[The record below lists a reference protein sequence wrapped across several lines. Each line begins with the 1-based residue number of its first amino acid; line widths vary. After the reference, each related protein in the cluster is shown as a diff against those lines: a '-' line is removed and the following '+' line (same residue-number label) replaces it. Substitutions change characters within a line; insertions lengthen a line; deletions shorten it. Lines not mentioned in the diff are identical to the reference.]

1 MTVFMSKH
9 AWVVAVDMGYG
20 HQRAAYPLRHL
31 SPDDRVLIA
40 NNYAGIPR
48 RDFFVWHNTQAVYEF
63 ISRLTS
69 FPLIGHKIFDF
80 YDRLQKIR
88 DFYPRRDLSRPNMQ
102 IRQIYGLIKKGWGK
116 DLINLLNRKNIPLVT
131 TFFTVAFFAEEHGFK
146 NDIYCVLCDADI
158 SRAWVAKNPKKSRI
172 KYFAP
177 CRRVVERLKLYG
189 VPENNIF
196 LTGFPLPE
204 ENLGGPELKI
214 LKSDLAER
222 IINLDPT
229 HRYRQKYS
237 ETVEQFL
244 KGIKIGAKHR
254 HPLTL
259 TFAVGGAGAQRQIAV
274 DILASLKK
282 KLLAG
287 EINLNL
293 VAGTRNDV
301 YAYFK
306 THLMENGLGRAFDK
320 NLKIIYEV
328 NKEDYFQALN
338 DALRATDILWTK
350 PSEMVFYTAL
360 GLPIIMAPSIGSQ
373 EVYNRTWLK
382 TIGAGIS
389 QNDPRYTHEWLFDW
403 IKSGWLAE
411 AAMSGFLDGR
421 QFGVYNIQD
430 VIFRGIKEP
439 DKSYQLL

>member
-1 MTVFMSKH
+1 MSKH

-20 HQRAAYPLRHL
+20 HQRAAHPLRHL
-31 SPDDRVLIA
+31 SPTGKVIIA
-40 NNYAGIPR
+40 NNYEGIPR
-48 RDFFVWHNTQAVYEF
+48 RDFSIWHNSQAFYEF
-63 ISRLTS
+63 VSRLTAL
-69 FPLIGHKIFDF
+69 PVVGGRIFNF
-80 YDRLQKIR
+80 YDKLQSIVN
-88 DFYPRRDLSRPNMQ
+88 FYPRRDLSRPNMQ
-102 IRQIYGLIKKGWGK
+102 TKQIYSLIRRGWGK
-116 DLINLLNRKNIPLVT
+116 DLINYLNSKNIPLIT
-131 TFFTVAFFAEEHGFK
+131 SFFTVAFFAEEHGFK
-146 NDIYCVLCDADI
+146 NDIFCLLCDADI
-158 SRAWVAKNPKKSRI
+158 SRSWVALNPKKSRI

-189 VPENNIF
+189 VPEANIY

-204 ENLGGPELKI
+204 ENLGGPELTI
-214 LKSDLAER
+214 LKKDLSER
-222 IINLDPT
+222 VINLDPE

-244 KGIKIGAKHR
+244 KGIKIGARHH

-259 TFAVGGAGAQRQIAV
+259 TFAVGGAGAQRQIAT
-274 DILASLKK
+274 DILKSLKK
-282 KLLAG
+282 KLLNN
-287 EINLNL
+287 EVNFNL

-301 YAYFK
+301 YLFFK
-306 THLMENGLGRAFDK
+306 RQIVDSGLSRVFGK
-320 NLKIIYEV
+320 NLRIIYEV
-328 NKEDYFQALN
+328 NKEDYFSVLN
-338 DALRATDILWTK
+338 TELRITDVLWTK

-403 IKSGWLAE
+403 VKSGWLAE

-421 QFGVYNIQD
+421 QFGIYNIQD
-430 VIFRGIKEP
+430 VVFKGVKNP